1 MTCTSWANTNKE
13 NLSDMNPTEPLLAF
27 PASAKRLDA
36 VQEYYFSAKLREIA
50 QMDGDGGE
58 QVLNLGIGSPDLPPD
73 PSVIQT
79 LQEAGWK
86 PEVHRY
92 QSYRGIPG
100 LREAFA
106 AWYARWWGVE
116 LDPESEL
123 LPLIGSKEGI
133 MHIAMAFLEP
143 GLKALVPDPG
153 YPAYRAA
160 SLLAGAEVVL
170 YALQEEK
177 GWLPDLQ
184 KLEKQDLSQVRIMW
198 LNYPNMPTGA
208 DAHPAFFEELVAFA
222 SRHEILLV
230 NDNPYGFILRDKP
243 LSILRTPGAKSVALE
258 LNSLS
263 KSHNLA
269 GWRVGVLS
277 GAPHRLDTV
286 LRFKSNMDSGMFK
299 AIQLAAIQALQLGPE
314 WYRSL
319 NQIYRERQAAIHRLL
334 DGLGCTYDPGAG
346 GMFVWARSPKG
357 DGFALSDEVLY
368 GARVFLTPGGIFGD
382 RGRAFIRLS
391 LCQPLEVIE
400 AARLRME
407 EAVILKTNPKKQP
420 E

>member
-1 MTCTSWANTNKE
+1 
-13 NLSDMNPTEPLLAF
+13 MNQTEPHVTF
-27 PASAKRLDA
+27 PASARRLDA

-50 QMDGDGGE
+50 QMNGEGGE
-58 QVLNLGIGSPDLPPD
+58 PVINLGIGSPDLPPD
-73 PSVIQT
+73 PSVINT
-79 LQEAGWK
+79 LQEATRQ
-86 PEVHRY
+86 PEIHRY
-92 QSYRGIPG
+92 QSYRGIPD

-106 AWYARWWGVE
+106 AWYARWWGVT

-143 GLKALVPDPG
+143 GLKALVPDPS

-160 SLLAGAEVVL
+160 SLLAGAEVVS
-170 YALQEEK
+170 YALEEEK
-177 GWLPDLQ
+177 GWLPDLE
-184 KLEKQDLSQVRIMW
+184 KLEAQDLSQVRIMW

-222 SRHEILLV
+222 IRNEILLV
-230 NDNPYGFILRDKP
+230 NDNPYGFILRENP

-269 GWRVGVLS
+269 GWRVGILS
-277 GAPHRLDTV
+277 GAPHRIETV

-319 NQIYRERQAAIHRLL
+319 NQVYRKRQAAIHHLL
-334 DGLGCTYDPGAG
+334 DGLNCTYDPGAG
-346 GMFVWARSPKG
+346 GMFVWARSPQG
-357 DGFALSDEVLY
+357 DGFALSDQVLY
-368 GARVFLTPGGIFGD
+368 GSRVFLTPGGIFGD
-382 RGRAFIRLS
+382 QGRAFIRLS

-400 AARLRME
+400 AARQRME
-407 EAVILKTNPKKQP
+407 KTGILKINPKKQA